1 MQNPWVTRSA
11 LMALSLVVVAQ
22 ALWML
27 ATRENR
33 PSLDRVITT
42 TAIGQNS
49 AVYEVLSDSAG
60 ATVGMTYFY
69 FVHEKVDDESQL
81 LTRLDPR
88 SAFLVTRQSKAV
100 IAVNGTQIQ
109 ARTHDTVYRYSSLA
123 ILHEGEQAIPV
134 TVELD
139 SKMDQAT
146 PHAP

>member
-1 MQNPWVTRSA
+1 MYPPSAPESNMQNPWVTRSA
-11 LMALSLVVVAQ
+11 FMALSIVVVAQ
-22 ALWML
+22 ALWIL

-81 LTRLDPR
+81 LTRLDPGPPFWLPDNPR
-88 SAFLVTRQSKAV
+88 L
-100 IAVNGTQIQ
+100 
-109 ARTHDTVYRYSSLA
+109 SL
-123 ILHEGEQAIPV
+123 P
-134 TVELD
+134 
-139 SKMDQAT
+139 
-146 PHAP
+146 